1 MRFVATFLIGQADH
15 RFWWQEVAQSG
26 ASDMVVSDG
35 NILVD
40 LHKMTEG
47 GASDMVVSDGNI
59 PNENKHPKQF
69 ISMNIAAKSYSP
81 VKNSQKSNF
90 SASII
95 FPAHPIELI

>member
-1 MRFVATFLIGQADH
+1 MRYVATFFIGQADP
-15 RFWWQEVAQSG
+15 RIWWHEVAES
-26 ASDMVVSDG
+26 
-35 NILVD
+35 
-40 LHKMTEG
+40 

-95 FPAHPIELI
+95 FPAHPIGLT

>member
-26 ASDMVVSDG
+26 ASDM
-35 NILVD
+35 LVPD
-40 LHKMTEG
+40 
-47 GASDMVVSDGNI
+47 SNI
-59 PNENKHPKQF
+59 PNENKHPKRF
-69 ISMNIAAKSYSP
+69 ISMIIAAKSYSP